1 MPRTRHLAGV
11 VPSPRAIRWIVIC
24 KISTSRH
31 VVKLLVG
38 ELLLFLIV
46 FCFHN
51 RNVLKLM
58 IELISAA
65 KVGKISETDV
75 SLPEKVV
82 SNQEKFQVP
91 WQIGTC
97 PVADSLTFMLYLNIT
112 LLRQHSVVASL
123 QMRMQNSLSAVCSR

>member
-1 MPRTRHLAGV
+1 MGYYTIQKGFVFRQRFPYEYTACY
-11 VPSPRAIRWIVIC
+11 IV
-24 KISTSRH
+24 
-31 VVKLLVG
+31 
-38 ELLLFLIV
+38 ELLIVELFLLFV
-46 FCFHN
+46 LFWFHN

-82 SNQEKFQVP
+82 SNQEKCQVP

-97 PVADSLTFMLYLNIT
+97 PVAALKG
-112 LLRQHSVVASL
+112 
-123 QMRMQNSLSAVCSR
+123 